1 MTSSS
6 RMRCGAV
13 LTVLLGL
20 AGARPSSAQDL
31 EPRAFS
37 PAPVGLNFA
46 AAGYGYSFGNVVLD
60 PALPITNG
68 EAEVHS
74 VFAAY
79 VRTIDFFG
87 MSGKVDAAVPFV
99 AHGKWTGLV
108 DGVPDSTTRTGF
120 GDPAFRLSVNFIGDP
135 AMNVAEFSRYKQ
147 GTVVGAS
154 LQVKVPLGQYDPMK
168 LINLGSNRW
177 TFKPRIGISQTF
189 DRWIAEGHVTAYFF
203 TDNPDAFGS
212 TISQDPMWAGDLHL
226 ARLFG
231 DGIWASVDFGFII
244 GGRASTDGVKSTVRQ
259 ESARGGATVAI
270 PINRRNSIK
279 LFYYAGLY
287 SDLGPDF
294 DNLAI
299 VWQYR
304 WGGGI

>member
-1 MTSSS
+1 MP
-6 RMRCGAV
+6 CGAV
-13 LTVLLGL
+13 LAAVLAL
-20 AGARPSSAQDL
+20 ACARPASAQDL

-46 AAGYGYSFGNVVLD
+46 AVGYGYSFGNVVLD
-60 PALPITNG
+60 PALPITDG
-68 EAEVHS
+68 KAKVHTT
-74 VFAAY
+74 FAAY

-87 MSGKVDAAVPFV
+87 MSGKVDAVVPFV

-154 LQVKVPLGQYDPMK
+154 LQVKAPLGQYDPMK

-177 TFKPRIGISQTF
+177 TFKPRVGISQTF
-189 DRWIAEGHVTAYFF
+189 DRWIAEGHVTAWLF

-212 TISQDPMWAGDLHL
+212 TISQDPLWAGDVHL

-244 GGRASTDGVKSTVRQ
+244 GGRASTNGVESTVRQ
-259 ESARGGATVAI
+259 ESARGGATLAI

-279 LFYYAGLY
+279 LLYYAGLY
-287 SDLGPDF
+287 SDLGSDF